1 MNKLLYNSIK
11 YILLLL
17 LFIII
22 NNVCFYAKTLDING
36 IKADLNIEV
45 NKKSDTIGY
54 SVKEEKEK
62 FSTTEYEKD
71 NKELEDK
78 TVKVSLNIKNNNPY
92 EIANVNIEEIAPSG
106 FRQVDNNEN
115 NRIINVKL
123 TSKSE
128 KKYNFNYRYHKSILK
143 EQENSIKYDD
153 DGNII
158 DVNNDTNINVKD
170 KNGIDNDKNNQSKL
184 DSPEEDLN
192 KGISNIVIFI
202 LTFIGAV
209 VLLYA
214 FIMVY
219 RTIRDNSDRFFG
231 DNDDA
236 FKQIVILVCM
246 SILFSL
252 IINKTNTFAESKY
265 VPQIYEYGKSYE
277 KVIYETVDFNSS
289 LYRFAYKIT
298 VSFESLYNITDEDY
312 EKDTDGDLLV
322 DALEYQYMTDKN
334 DKDTDKDGL
343 SDYLE
348 VMFLDYNPL
357 SEDTFKDNVK
367 DGDRDYDKDGL
378 TNIEEM
384 RLGTDLCNVDTDY
397 DSLNDYDEVNKYGTD
412 PLNVDTDED
421 LLIDPDELKLGLDPT
436 KPKTDGVT
444 LDSERKIEQEFSMT
458 NVPEELREGDVYIS
472 HIHGSISGNID
483 TEVKVINKNNELF
496 NSMSSFVQSGFEV
509 LLKEDEKI
517 EIELDVSKVSD
528 RKTTLTVVRYEDGK
542 IELIDTTCE
551 DNVLKASIGS
561 GIYTVMDSDIVLRD
575 MNIYIADYI
584 SY

>member
-22 NNVCFYAKTLDING
+22 NNVSFYAKTLDING
-36 IKADLNIEV
+36 IRADLNIEV
-45 NKKSDTIGY
+45 TKKSDTIGY

-71 NKELEDK
+71 NKELDDN
-78 TVKVSLNIKNNNPY
+78 TVKVSLDIKNNNPY
-92 EIANVNIEEIAPSG
+92 EMANVNIEEIAPSG

-128 KKYNFNYRYHKSILK
+128 KKYNYNYRYHKSILK

-170 KNGIDNDKNNQSKL
+170 KNSIENDKNNQSKL

-192 KGISNIVIFI
+192 KGISSIVIFI